1 MILYIIDNLRE
12 EKIKRQETNE
22 NVDSRLNKNSGSVN
36 KARNKELASKLANLL
51 EGLEFPSTK
60 NKIKDYIRK
69 RSQMLQQI
77 HGDAGEATY
86 GSDNGV
92 LWIIENNLSSDNR
105 R

>member
-1 MILYIIDNLRE
+1 MILLVIDNLRE

-69 RSQMLQQI
+69 RSANVTANSW
-77 HGDAGEATY
+77 G
-86 GSDNGV
+86 
-92 LWIIENNLSSDNR
+92 R

>member
-22 NVDSRLNKNSGSVN
+22 NVDSRLNKNSGSV
-36 KARNKELASKLANLL
+36 NKELASKLANLL

-86 GSDNGV
+86 GNDNGV
-92 LWIIENNLSSDNR
+92 LWVIENNLSSDNR